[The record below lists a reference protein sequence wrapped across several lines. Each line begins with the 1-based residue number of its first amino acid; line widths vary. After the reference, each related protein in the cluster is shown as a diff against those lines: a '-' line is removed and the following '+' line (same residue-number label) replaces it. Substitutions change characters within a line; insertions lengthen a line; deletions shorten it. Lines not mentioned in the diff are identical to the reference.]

1 MAKSQHEFYIAIVTI
16 QQVNCLATE
25 NSNLEMDVGLRGC
38 YLAME
43 TNQQEYHLATVTS
56 WQKYHRAMITSWQE
70 NFSSMDTSLKDWQ
83 GYYLAMVKS

>member
-25 NSNLEMDVGLRGC
+25 NSNLEMDVGLQGC

-56 WQKYHRAMITSWQE
+56 WQKYHLAMITSWQD
-70 NFSSMDTSLKDWQ
+70 N
-83 GYYLAMVKS
+83 YLATDKS